1 MAAQTSLKMIGATRV
16 RMSAAAFV
24 LVLAV
29 GCAGFGHR
37 VAPVRGGALRI
48 SEVAAKGDPLRRA
61 STRLVLEGLGAGKPQ
76 RALSHYER
84 AIKIDATNPYAYLA
98 LASYQVQWGDVD
110 RGLQSLNQA
119 ELLLESEELRS
130 PRVEPHLV
138 GLHGR
143 AQVRMRGYTRAAK
156 TNGRVRE
163 GEPLLERARRLAPEV
178 WGDGWLTAAELR

>member
-1 MAAQTSLKMIGATRV
+1 
-16 RMSAAAFV
+16 MSAAVLV

-29 GCAGFGHR
+29 GCAGAGHG

-48 SEVAAKGDPLRRA
+48 SEVAGRGDPIRRA
-61 STRLVLEGLGAGKPQ
+61 STRLVLKGLGAGEPQ

-84 AIKIDATNPYAYLA
+84 AIQIDATNPYAYLA

-119 ELLLESEELRS
+119 ELLLGSEELRS
-130 PRVEPHLV
+130 PRVEPHLA

-143 AQVRMRGYTRAAK
+143 ARVRMRRHTRVAK
-156 TNGRVRE
+156 TSGRARE

>member
-29 GCAGFGHR
+29 GCAGAGR

-48 SEVAAKGDPLRRA
+48 SEVAGEGDPLRRA
-61 STRLVLEGLGAGKPQ
+61 STRLVLEGLGAGAPQ
-76 RALSHYER
+76 RALSQYER
-84 AIKIDATNPYAYLA
+84 AIQIDATNPYAYLA
-98 LASYQVQWGDVD
+98 LASYQVQWGDVH

-143 AQVRMRGYTRAAK
+143 AQVRMRGYIRAAK